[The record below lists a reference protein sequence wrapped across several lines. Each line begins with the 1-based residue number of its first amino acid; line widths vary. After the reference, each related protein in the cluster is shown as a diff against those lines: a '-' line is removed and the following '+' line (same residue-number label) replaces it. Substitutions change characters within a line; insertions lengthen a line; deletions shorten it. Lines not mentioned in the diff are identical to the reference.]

1 MYRICWLFAIA
12 LGLLPGPAAAATVQ
26 GNVVIAKWKRMDL
39 CAQQAQTE
47 HPAFTAAENAAR
59 EAALK
64 RCLESRNLPPR
75 QPLPQPPP
83 H

>member
-1 MYRICWLFAIA
+1 MYRIGWLFAIA
-12 LGLLPGPAAAATVQ
+12 LGLLPGPAGAATLQ
-26 GNVVIAKWKRMDL
+26 GNLVIAKWKRMDL
-39 CAQQAQTE
+39 CARHAQTE

-64 RCLESRNLPPR
+64 RCLEGGNLPPR
-75 QPLPQPPP
+75 QPLPPP

>member
-12 LGLLPGPAAAATVQ
+12 LGLLPGPVRAATLQ
-26 GNVVIAKWKRMDL
+26 GNVVIAKWKQMDI
-39 CAQQAQTE
+39 CARQAQNA

-59 EAALK
+59 QAALK
-64 RCLESRNLPPR
+64 RCLEAGNLPPR
-75 QPLPQPPP
+75 QPLPPP